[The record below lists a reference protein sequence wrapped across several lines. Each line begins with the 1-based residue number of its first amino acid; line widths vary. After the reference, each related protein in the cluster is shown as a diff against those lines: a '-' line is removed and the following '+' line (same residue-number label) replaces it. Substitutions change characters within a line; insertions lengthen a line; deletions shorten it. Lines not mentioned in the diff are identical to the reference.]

1 MLDYKIMQIDS
12 HINLLMDE
20 FKEIETDINNNKKR
34 CFTLKA
40 RLNKNINLIDSLT
53 EEILNKSLNNIHN
66 LYLFLEKDSQ
76 EILNHQKEIFKYC
89 EVAKKQNQNNKK
101 EMENFEWR
109 IQHME
114 VEIIARKTKEP
125 GYRFLKVKK
134 PFNINEYFNV

>member
-20 FKEIETDINNNKKR
+20 FKEIEYDINNNKKR
-34 CFTLKA
+34 CFNLKA
-40 RLNKNINLIDSLT
+40 RLNKNNNLIDSLAN
-53 EEILNKSLNNIHN
+53 EILNKCLNNIHN
-66 LYLFLEKDSQ
+66 LYLFLEKDSE
-76 EILNHQKEIFKYC
+76 EILNHQKEIFKYT
-89 EVAKKQNQNNKK
+89 EIAKKQNENNKK